1 MISKIYESNQI
12 LFRSGTR
19 KGKTKYHIALA
30 IQKRKMKQFQDKEF
44 IAFLEKK
51 VKEYDDRWKKK
62 GKKNAKSK
70 SKRKKNATKSK
81 KPGTKKG

>member
-44 IAFLEKK
+44 IAFLERK
-51 VKEYDDRWKKK
+51 VKEYDDKWKKK
-62 GKKNAKSK
+62 RKNQKKKKRGKK
-70 SKRKKNATKSK
+70 
-81 KPGTKKG
+81 

>member
-30 IQKRKMKQFQDKEF
+30 IQKRKMKQFQDKEY
-44 IAFLEKK
+44 IAWLEKK
-51 VKEYDDRWKKK
+51 VKAYDDKWKKK

-70 SKRKKNATKSK
+70 SKRKKNATKNK
-81 KPGTKKG
+81 KPRT

>member
-12 LFRSGTR
+12 LFKSGAR

-44 IAFLEKK
+44 IIFLEKK
-51 VKEYDDRWKKK
+51 VKEYDNRWKKK
-62 GKKNAKSK
+62 RKNQKNKKRGKK
-70 SKRKKNATKSK
+70 
-81 KPGTKKG
+81 

>member
-12 LFRSGTR
+12 LFKSGTR

-44 IAFLEKK
+44 IVFLEKK
-51 VKEYDDRWKKK
+51 VKEYDNRWKKKRKNQKKKKK
-62 GKKNAKSK
+62 GKK
-70 SKRKKNATKSK
+70 
-81 KPGTKKG
+81 

>member
-30 IQKRKMKQFQDKEF
+30 VQKRKMKQFQDKEY
-44 IAFLEKK
+44 IQFLEKK
-51 VKEYDDRWKKK
+51 VKAYDDRWKKK
-62 GKKNAKSK
+62 KKGKKK
-70 SKRKKNATKSK
+70 
-81 KPGTKKG
+81 